1 MLEAKDVNTYYG
13 TIHALKGVNLRIGHG
28 DLVCIIG
35 ANGAGKTTLLKSI
48 CGLLTIRSGTKIY
61 QGKDITNLSTA
72 QIVKEGICLV
82 PEGRQIFGHLNVY
95 DNLVLGAYLHRKRRY
110 RREIE
115 ERMEQVLR
123 VFPILKDRERQIAG
137 TLSGGEQQ
145 MLAIGRAL
153 MSKPKLLLLDE
164 PSLGIAPLVV
174 KELFIVIKELHQGGT
189 TALLVEQNARAALK
203 TAQYGYV
210 LETGY
215 LSLEGKTEDL
225 LTHDSVK
232 KAYLGG

>member
-1 MLEAKDVNTYYG
+1 MPQSGLIKLGQDKSPHLIRIDPLG
-13 TIHALKGVNLRIGHG
+13 DRRIGNPAFN
-28 DLVCIIG
+28 V
-35 ANGAGKTTLLKSI
+35 SI
-48 CGLLTIRSGTKIY
+48 
-61 QGKDITNLSTA
+61 
-72 QIVKEGICLV
+72 
-82 PEGRQIFGHLNVY
+82 
-95 DNLVLGAYLHRKRRY
+95 
-110 RREIE
+110 
-115 ERMEQVLR
+115 
-123 VFPILKDRERQIAG
+123 DRERQIAG